1 MKLVQELITI
11 DKQARD
17 AYQQL
22 EDERTHFDEFIATK
36 RQQMLAEYT
45 AQVEQEIS
53 DTKSEIAKRVAEK
66 TTQAQTDFESSWEQI
81 KKEFEMHHAQWL
93 QTIVKDC
100 TSK

>member
-22 EDERTHFDEFIATK
+22 EDERAHFDEFIATQ
-36 RQQMLAEYT
+36 RQLMLAEYT
-45 AQVEQEIS
+45 AQVEQEIA
-53 DTKSEIAKRVAEK
+53 DTKAEIAKRVSEK
-66 TTQAQTDFESSWEQI
+66 TAQAQTDFESSWEQI
-81 KKEFEMHHAQWL
+81 KKEFETHHAEWL
-93 QTIVKDC
+93 QAIVKDS